1 MNYLLVFYK
10 MTLPS
15 FFKSNNVYD
24 VQPGIQASLYGN
36 PAPAIRP
43 IYNAY
48 DNGNG
53 YSNSTQLA
61 PVSNI
66 YPVPSSTIDLGYPRP
81 SEYSQYNQWKPFS

>member
-1 MNYLLVFYK
+1 MLVFYK
-10 MTLPS
+10 MTLQPS

-36 PAPAIRP
+36 PASAIRP
-43 IYNAY
+43 IYKAY

-66 YPVPSSTIDLGYPRP
+66 IYPIPSSTIDSGYPRP
-81 SEYSQYNQWKPFS
+81 SEYFQYNQWKPFS